1 MPEGRAARTASDR
14 GPRFAGGGLR
24 RRLRHTGLTAATIV
38 LLALPPIARADAEAD
53 LWAALQSGGHVALVR
68 HALAPG
74 TSDPAG
80 FRVDDCTTQRNLSA
94 EGREQAR
101 ALGARF
107 RANGVTRVAIYSS
120 QWCRCLETA
129 RLLDLGPVTP
139 FAGLNS
145 FFADRSRHAPQSAE
159 VRALIRARAGGPSL
173 VLVTHQL
180 NINALT
186 GVFPG
191 SGEIVVL
198 RPVGDDLQVVGRIP

>member
-1 MPEGRAARTASDR
+1 M
-14 GPRFAGGGLR
+14 L
-24 RRLRHTGLTAATIV
+24 V
-38 LLALPPIARADAEAD
+38 LLALPLSGHAETEAE
-53 LWAALQSGGHVALVR
+53 LWAALKSGGHVALVR

-80 FRVDDCTTQRNLSA
+80 FRIDDCTTQRNLSA

-101 ALGARF
+101 AIGARF

-120 QWCRCLETA
+120 QWCRCLDTA
-129 RLLDLGPVTP
+129 RLLDLGPVAP

-145 FFADRSRHAPQSAE
+145 FFADRSRHVPQSAE
-159 VRALIRARAGGPSL
+159 VRALIRAAAGGPSL
-173 VLVTHQL
+173 VLVTHQV

-198 RPVGDDLQVVGRIP
+198 RPVGDDLQVLGRIP